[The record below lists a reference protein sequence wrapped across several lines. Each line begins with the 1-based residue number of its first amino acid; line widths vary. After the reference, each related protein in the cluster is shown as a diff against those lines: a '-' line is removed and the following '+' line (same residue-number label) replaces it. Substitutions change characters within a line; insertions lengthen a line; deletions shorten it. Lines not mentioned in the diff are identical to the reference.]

1 MVLIRAKNL
10 SRQNNAAL
18 RLGAAVALILCLS
31 AAAAGQAQ
39 PATRPSS
46 IDSMRSQV
54 ATLEAKVASLQTR
67 QEVSQADI
75 SKAVDAILADADAHS
90 AGIYAQQYPSGY
102 DPATGF
108 IVQSA
113 DGNFSLHPDLMGQFR
128 YQTAYR
134 LHVPP
139 GGGGAAGG
147 TGDDTKTGFELARLR
162 LSFDGDFVSPLLTYY
177 FQMADDNSAGAGG
190 AVSLLDAYVMWRVSA
205 QSPLALK
212 AGQFKDPVWHEAN
225 LLPSRLMAVDRSL
238 VNAFL
243 GGGQDDRVEG
253 AAVVYDQS
261 DLRGQLLFHNGYNS
275 ANNPFFARG
284 GLGAEV
290 GAGAGLAPT
299 NWGTSGRAELLAL
312 GQRQPEFDPF
322 SEYDQFTA
330 MGDKQDILVLGS
342 GFDYSESQA
351 DKILFYTADAQFNTT
366 NGWSLYAAY
375 LAAYRNLYT
384 NHGAGHGS
392 FNDSGFLVQAAYMVG
407 PRLEP
412 FARYDYTHLDGKAL
426 PGIPNL
432 NINEITIGANY
443 YLYGQRAKF
452 TLDASWLPNGSPA
465 DVNFLGVLQDD
476 RQEFLLRAQFQFEI

>member
-1 MVLIRAKNL
+1 
-10 SRQNNAAL
+10 
-18 RLGAAVALILCLS
+18 
-31 AAAAGQAQ
+31 
-39 PATRPSS
+39 
-46 IDSMRSQV
+46 MRGQV
-54 ATLEAKVASLQTR
+54 ATLEARVAVLQTR
-67 QEVSQADI
+67 QQVSQADI
-75 SKAVDAILADADAHS
+75 SKAVDAILADADAHTS
-90 AGIYAQQYPSGY
+90 GIYEQQYPSGY
-102 DPATGF
+102 DPAVGF
-108 IVQSA
+108 IVQSP

-128 YQTAYR
+128 YQTNYR

-147 TGDDTKTGFELARLR
+147 TGDDAKTGFEFARLR

-177 FQMADDNSAGAGG
+177 FQLADDNSAGSGG
-190 AVSLLDAYVMWRVSA
+190 AVGLLDAYVMWRVSA

-225 LLPSRLMAVDRSL
+225 LLPSRLMAVDRSV

-243 GGGQDDRVEG
+243 GGGQDDRIEG

-261 DLRGQLLFHNGYNS
+261 DLRGQLAFHNGYNS
-275 ANNPFFARG
+275 ANQPFQTHG

-290 GAGAGLAPT
+290 GAGAGLLPT
-299 NWGTSGRAELLAL
+299 NWGTSGRVELLAV
-312 GQRQPEFDPF
+312 GERQPEFDPF

-330 MGDKQDILVLGS
+330 RGDKQNILVLGS
-342 GFDYSESQA
+342 GFDYSESEA
-351 DKILFYTADAQFNTT
+351 DKILFYSADAQFNTT
-366 NGWSLYAAY
+366 NGWALYAAY

-384 NHGAGHGS
+384 DHGAGHGS

-407 PRLEP
+407 SRLEP
-412 FARYDYTHLDGKAL
+412 FVRYDYTHLDGKAL

-443 YLYGQRAKF
+443 YLYGQRAKI

-465 DVNFLGVLQDD
+465 DINYLGVLEDN